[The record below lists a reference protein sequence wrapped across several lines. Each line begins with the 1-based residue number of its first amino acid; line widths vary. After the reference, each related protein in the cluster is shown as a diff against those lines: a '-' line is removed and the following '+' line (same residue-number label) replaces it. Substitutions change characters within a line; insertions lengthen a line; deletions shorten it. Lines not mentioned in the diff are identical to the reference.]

1 MDERHDFE
9 RQWKEWSETEPKL
22 DERGLRR
29 ELLERLPGKRP
40 NRTTR
45 LILVAAATSM
55 LALLIGYESLRQPA
69 PTPVEASEMV
79 YETGPNVILVLRE
92 GAEPIYVLTEPPKAD
107 GEGERR

>member
-1 MDERHDFE
+1 MMDERHDFE

-29 ELLERLPGKRP
+29 ELLERLPEKRS

-45 LILVAAATSM
+45 LVLVAAATSI

-69 PTPVEASEMV
+69 PPPTVESTEMV

-92 GAEPIYVLTEPPKAD
+92 GAEPIYIMTEPMTERI
-107 GEGERR
+107 GE

>member
-1 MDERHDFE
+1 MDERHDFD

-29 ELLERLPGKRP
+29 ELLERLPEKRS
-40 NRTTR
+40 TGSTR
-45 LILVAAATSM
+45 LILVAAAAST

-69 PTPVEASEMV
+69 LAPTVEPTEVV

-92 GAEPIYVLTEPPKAD
+92 GAEPIYVVTEPSTPDA
-107 GEGERR
+107 GE

>member
-29 ELLERLPGKRP
+29 ELLERLPEKRS

-45 LILVAAATSM
+45 LVLVAAAAST

-69 PTPVEASEMV
+69 PPPVEASEMV

-92 GAEPIYVLTEPPKAD
+92 GAEPIYIVTEPSTRDA
-107 GEGERR
+107 GE